1 MRSLFVEQ
9 EIETWNQ
16 FNQPRMIKSTINSSI
31 TLNYQTRK
39 RDIKKKLS
47 KLKETI
53 PNIREA
59 AKAS

>member
-16 FNQPRMIKSTINSSI
+16 LNQSRLIKNTINLTI

-39 RDIKKKLS
+39 REEKKIKIKGNN
-47 KLKETI
+47 T
-53 PNIREA
+53 
-59 AKAS
+59 